1 MNVFVLGVVFALLP
15 QSNGNV
21 PSQTFSDRELFAT
34 YVSHQDEIEAFAEL
48 LENPGTDGQIINLWM
63 DEQSSFYSIGIRD
76 RIQTII
82 DRLRDRSSNDL
93 NERERRFDPDR
104 TTIRDRIRERRENFW
119 RFVRQT
125 VLTLLVLTW
134 AAIMYK
140 LW

>member
-1 MNVFVLGVVFALLP
+1 MNVFLLSVVFALLP
-15 QSNGNV
+15 QNSGNV
-21 PSQTFSDRELFAT
+21 PSEGFSNKELFAI
-34 YVSHQDEIEAFAEL
+34 YVSHQDEIEAFAES
-48 LENPGTDGQIINLWM
+48 LENPGTDRQIIELWL
-63 DEQSSFYSIGIRD
+63 DEQSSFYSIGIRN

-104 TTIRDRIRERRENFW
+104 TTIRDRIRERRESFW
-119 RFVRQT
+119 RFVRQS
-125 VLTLLVLTW
+125 VLILLVLTW